1 MDEREVAET
10 MRSLGYE
17 STVLGGQAWYYPG
30 DSRLVYKPDRK
41 LTRWFA
47 TYVEAGFA
55 RHRQEFTCPVA
66 AALWL
71 AVEVA

>member
-10 MRSLGYE
+10 MRGLGY
-17 STVLGGQAWYYPG
+17 VLTSFGGQAWYYPS
-30 DSRLVYKPDRK
+30 DSRMIYKPDRK
-41 LTRWFA
+41 LTRWYA
-47 TYVEAGFA
+47 TYTGADRV
-55 RHRQEFTCPVA
+55 RRKQEFSCPVV